1 LDVPIIAVASAKGGV
16 GKTTSA
22 LAIAAAIAMDANAPP
37 VLLWDLDP
45 TGDATL
51 RLGLAIEPQR
61 QLGMLLAGRAAPSDS
76 LGSYG
81 IENATRS
88 SVEQFDVG
96 PRRSTSPTPKR
107 TPPTPSA
114 ANSLRSAC
122 GNSAPGVRWL
132 SIPRP
137 GCEHC

>member
-1 LDVPIIAVASAKGGV
+1 MQRLRVGGPLPIASLPGNLDVPIIAVASAKGGV

-61 QLGMLLAGRAAPSDS
+61 QLGMSRGPERFARFVRDRERDEE
-76 LGSYG
+76 LG
-81 IENATRS
+81 
-88 SVEQFDVG
+88 
-96 PRRSTSPTPKR
+96 
-107 TPPTPSA
+107 
-114 ANSLRSAC
+114 
-122 GNSAPGVRWL
+122 
-132 SIPRP
+132 
-137 GCEHC
+137 